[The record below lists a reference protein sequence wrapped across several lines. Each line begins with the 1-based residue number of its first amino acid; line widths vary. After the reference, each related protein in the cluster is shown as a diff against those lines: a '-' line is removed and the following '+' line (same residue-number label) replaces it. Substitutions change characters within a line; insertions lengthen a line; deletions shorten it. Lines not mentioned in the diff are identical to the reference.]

1 MEIAIIALVC
11 VNLVLLIIFMT
22 RKGNGEG
29 LETQIVKTLSEYQDR
44 QKQFQSQE
52 FQQLRE
58 SMERR
63 LGDGLEKSRETLT
76 KVLERLVRV
85 DSAQKQISDLGQ
97 NVVDLQRVLT
107 DKKSRGIFGEV
118 QLNQILANLFGEQ
131 RGELYDL
138 QVTLSNG
145 KMVDAFLKL
154 PEPLGHLAVDAKF
167 PLENYQRM
175 VDEGLDENS
184 RKEAKKEFSKNMK
197 KHIDDISGKYIIP
210 QETSDQAVL
219 FLPAEAIFAEVHA
232 YHPEVIEYAAKKK
245 VWLTSPTTLMAVLS
259 TVQGLLLTLERH
271 KHMDEI
277 HLEINKL
284 GEEFSRNSERWDD
297 LVRHIGTIQKDV
309 DKLQITNRKL
319 SDRFKSIARL

>member
-1 MEIAIIALVC
+1 MEVAIIALIC
-11 VNLVLLIIFMT
+11 LNLALVIFIAF
-22 RKGNGEG
+22 KKSGGQG

-44 QKQFQSQE
+44 QKMFQSQE
-52 FQQLRE
+52 FQQLRD
-58 SMERR
+58 SMDKK
-63 LGDGLEKSRETLT
+63 LGDGLQQSREALN

-97 NVVDLQRVLT
+97 NVIGLQRVLT

-118 QLNQILANLFGEQ
+118 QLNQILASLFGEQ
-131 RGELYDL
+131 RGQLYDL

-154 PEPLGHLAVDAKF
+154 PDPLGHIAVDAKF
-167 PLENYQRM
+167 PLENYERM
-175 VDEGLDENS
+175 VDQDLDEGS

-210 QETSDQAVL
+210 EETSDQAVL

-232 YHPEVIEYAAKKK
+232 YHLDVIEYAAKKK
-245 VWLTSPTTLMAVLS
+245 VWITSPTTLMAVLS
-259 TVQGLLLTLERH
+259 TVQGLLITLERN

-284 GEEFSRNSERWDD
+284 GEEFSRNSERWED
-297 LVRHIGTIQKDV
+297 LVKHIGTVQKDI
-309 DKLQITNRKL
+309 DKLQITHRKL
-319 SDRFKSIARL
+319 SDRFKSIARI

>member
-11 VNLVLLIIFMT
+11 VNLVLLIIFML
-22 RKGNGEG
+22 RKGSGDG

-58 SMERR
+58 TMERR

-131 RGELYDL
+131 RGQLYDL

-175 VDEGLDENS
+175 VDEGLDESS
-184 RKEAKKEFSKNMK
+184 RKEAKKEFAKNMK

-297 LVRHIGTIQKDV
+297 LVRHISTIQKDV
-309 DKLQITNRKL
+309 DKLQITQRKL
-319 SDRFKSIARL
+319 TDRFKSIARL

>member
-1 MEIAIIALVC
+1 MEIAIIALIG
-11 VNLVLLIIFMT
+11 VNLILVLFLVL
-22 RKGNGEG
+22 RKNGDSG
-29 LETQIVKTLSEYQDR
+29 IETQIVKTLSEYHDR
-44 QKQFQSQE
+44 QKQFHSQE
-52 FQQLRE
+52 FQQLRD
-58 SMERR
+58 SMEKR
-63 LGDGLEKSRETLT
+63 LGDGLEQSRKTLSQ
-76 KVLERLVRV
+76 VMERLVRV
-85 DSAQKQISDLGQ
+85 DSAQKQISDLGK

-118 QLNQILANLFGEQ
+118 QLNQILENLFGAK

-145 KMVDAFLKL
+145 KMVDAFLRL
-154 PEPLGHLAVDAKF
+154 PEPLGHMAVDAKF

-175 VDEGLDENS
+175 VDEELSEGG
-184 RKEAKKEFSKNMK
+184 RKEAKREFSKNMK
-197 KHIDDISGKYIIP
+197 KHIDDISSKYIIP
-210 QETSDQAVL
+210 QETSDQAIL

-232 YHPEVIEYAAKKK
+232 YHPDVIEYAARKK

-284 GEEFSRNSERWDD
+284 GEEFSRNNGRWSD
-297 LVRHIGTIQKDV
+297 LVRHVATIQKDI
-309 DKLQITNRKL
+309 DKLEITHKKL
-319 SDRFKSIARL
+319 SDRFSSIARL

>member
-1 MEIAIIALVC
+1 MEIAIIVLIG
-11 VNLVLLIIFMT
+11 VNLVLGIILLL
-22 RKGNGEG
+22 RKNGAEG
-29 LETQIVKTLSEYQDR
+29 IETQIVKTLSEYQDR
-44 QKQFQSQE
+44 QKQYQSYE

-58 SMERR
+58 TMEKR
-63 LGDGLEKSRETLT
+63 LGDGLDKSRETLT

-85 DSAQKQISDLGQ
+85 DSAQKQIADLGQ

-118 QLNQILANLFGEQ
+118 QLNQILENLFGDNK
-131 RGELYDL
+131 GKLYDV

-175 VDEGLDENS
+175 VDQELDENS
-184 RKEAKKEFSKNMK
+184 RKDAKKEFAKNMK

-210 QETSDQAVL
+210 DETSDQAVL

-232 YHPEVIEYAAKKK
+232 YHPDVIEYAAKKR

-259 TVQGLLLTLERH
+259 TVQGLLLTMERH

-277 HLEINKL
+277 HQEINKL
-284 GEEFSRNSERWDD
+284 AEEFYRYGERWED
-297 LVRHIGTIQKDV
+297 LVRHMGTIQKDV
-309 DKLQITNRKL
+309 DKLEITNKKL
-319 SDRFKSIARL
+319 TERFKSIARL